1 MVDNGQMVISGTVEV
16 DTVIPLSVNVVEAT
30 PVEVT
35 GIVTVTV
42 DGTPTVNIL
51 PIVPTVSTVT
61 MVTLGIVLLDVS
73 PLFDVSEVE
82 QYNFYV
88 YADSGTSITALLYNS
103 PLTVSDPSAS
113 LLGVIAQG
121 DTLLSTDNSFDST
134 RQSAILSSDYVAN
147 SAFILIE
154 APAGQTVVY
163 QFVGK

>member
-1 MVDNGQMVISGTVEV
+1 MVISGTVEV
-16 DTVIPLSVNVVEAT
+16 DTVIPLSVNVVEST
-30 PVEVT
+30 PIEVT

-51 PIVPTVSTVT
+51 PIVPTVSTLTIVT
-61 MVTLGIVLLDVS
+61 TGLFIFDIS
-73 PLFDVSEVE
+73 PLFDVSESE

-103 PLTVSDPSAS
+103 PLTVSDPNAS

-134 RQSAILSSDYVAN
+134 RQSAIVSSDYVAN
-147 SAFILIE
+147 SAYILLK
-154 APAGQTVVY
+154 APTGQTVVY
-163 QFVGK
+163 QFVSK